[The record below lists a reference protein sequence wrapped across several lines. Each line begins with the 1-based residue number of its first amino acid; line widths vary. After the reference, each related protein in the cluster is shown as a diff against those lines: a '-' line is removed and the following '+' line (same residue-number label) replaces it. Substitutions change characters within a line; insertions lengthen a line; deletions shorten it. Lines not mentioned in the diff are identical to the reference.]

1 MKVDD
6 FFPPRYLKA
15 SDLQGR
21 RVKVIIEKITTQ
33 MFPDANKPKPVLYF
47 KGKVKGLPLNMTN
60 AHTISGAYGPE
71 METWLD
77 KPIVLYPTMV
87 EYQGQQIET
96 IRIEIPHETPKV
108 SGLGD
113 DVF

>member
-6 FFPPRYLKA
+6 FFPPRYLKP
-15 SDLQGR
+15 SDLLGR
-21 RVKVIIEKITTQ
+21 RVKVIIADVRIQK
-33 MFPDANKPKPVLYF
+33 FPDGNKPALYF
-47 KGKVKGLPLNMTN
+47 KGKVMGLMLNMTN
-60 AHTISGAYGPE
+60 ARTISGAYGPE

-77 KPIVLYPTMV
+77 KPIVLYSTMV

-96 IRIEIPHETPKV
+96 IRVEIPHETPKV